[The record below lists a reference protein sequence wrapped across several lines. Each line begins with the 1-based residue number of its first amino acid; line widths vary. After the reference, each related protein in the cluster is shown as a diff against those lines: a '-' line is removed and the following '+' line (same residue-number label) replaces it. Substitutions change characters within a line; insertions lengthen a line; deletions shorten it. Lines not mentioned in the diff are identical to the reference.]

1 VHSAQANAPSPTPV
15 TEAVRKRVAVEM
27 VARHEAVLRRT
38 ARRYS
43 ICAEDAEDAY
53 QRALEILLLKAPQGS
68 ARELVR
74 WMQTVTKHEALAV
87 RRSRERQMGPA
98 PRGTEEPEDWVAQ
111 IPSGGAGPEERVE
124 RRESIA
130 RSREALQALK
140 PQELRA
146 LTLLAEG
153 YSYTEIGEITGYSRT
168 KVNRC
173 LAEGRERYRSIIA
186 RSESGG
192 RCAEL
197 RPILSAFCDG
207 EADPR
212 EAATLREH
220 LRACA
225 HCRAAVR
232 AYRAAPGAAA
242 ALLPLPLAAP
252 SLLDRAQQALAG
264 LQERV
269 AGRMPGSNADAAAQL
284 ATSGGASGAG
294 VAVAAKT
301 LAICV
306 GAAGGAAACVGAGV
320 VPSPLA
326 AEPGSPAHAQI
337 RPAPSAAPAGPVS
350 DGESEA
356 ESQIVRPE
364 DVRTPPPEPQA
375 RADGSG
381 EGSAPES
388 GGVEYTPA
396 AEAAPAPEVPAPPP
410 TPPPP
415 PAETEPSVGSAAGEF
430 GP

>member
-1 VHSAQANAPSPTPV
+1 
-15 TEAVRKRVAVEM
+15 
-27 VARHEAVLRRT
+27 
-38 ARRYS
+38 
-43 ICAEDAEDAY
+43 
-53 QRALEILLLKAPQGS
+53 
-68 ARELVR
+68 
-74 WMQTVTKHEALAV
+74 
-87 RRSRERQMGPA
+87 
-98 PRGTEEPEDWVAQ
+98 
-111 IPSGGAGPEERVE
+111 
-124 RRESIA
+124 
-130 RSREALQALK
+130 
-140 PQELRA
+140 
-146 LTLLAEG
+146 
-153 YSYTEIGEITGYSRT
+153 
-168 KVNRC
+168 VNRC

-207 EADPR
+207 EADPQ

-220 LRACA
+220 LRACG
-225 HCRAAVR
+225 HCRAAMR

-264 LQERV
+264 LQERI
-269 AGRMPGSNADAAAQL
+269 AGRLPGSNADAAAQL

-326 AEPGSPAHAQI
+326 AEPGSPGPAQV
-337 RPAPSAAPAGPVS
+337 RPAASAAPAGPES
-350 DGESEA
+350 DGGSEG
-356 ESQIVRPE
+356 EGEIVRPE
-364 DVRTPPPEPQA
+364 DVKPLPREPQA
-375 RADGSG
+375 GAEGAG
-381 EGSAPES
+381 ESSAPES
-388 GGVEYTPA
+388 GGVEYAPA
-396 AEAAPAPEVPAPPP
+396 AEAAPAPVAPPPPP

-415 PAETEPSVGSAAGEF
+415 PAETEPSEGSAAGEF